1 MGVFWGSLIGVITEG
16 ADLYKSTEP
25 GFSVF
30 ILLYAMKYGLRHVH
44 IISRTQTGQL
54 VSWHK
59 RLGRVEAWVV
69 RFVKCLNLQRYGF
82 RIENMAVVSN
92 KLGRDGKGA
101 ASKNKHLTHFVDN
114 DLDNLWGIAND
125 GHGNCSTTIR
135 GLLHYTGCR
144 AQGSE
149 GDWDDSTRRLL
160 VKVGSWYE
168 VAQYFDLPFMDDWDY
183 IANQTPP
190 VALPWNIDLATLES
204 TLQRKYLEGH
214 PSTSEDLEDTS
225 DDGVDVV
232 LEQPG
237 TFKTRVP
244 WRPTGRTEMRWS
256 PVAQYMTNRPG
267 HFGQGPDNTDQLMA
281 AVQVGQEQI
290 QKLAEEVSALRN
302 AMAAAPAASL
312 SSSVAALA
320 ATSGSADH
328 HHRWPHNRRPASSG
342 QSSQWYQRKLA
353 RAIAHRETGPSKA
366 PRQIN
371 VVMCAWCGRNQPGAF
386 CPFLFCRPCCQW
398 QGDVACEQ
406 HVGFDMAASA

>member
-1 MGVFWGSLIGVITEG
+1 M
-16 ADLYKSTEP
+16 
-25 GFSVF
+25 
-30 ILLYAMKYGLRHVH
+30 
-44 IISRTQTGQL
+44 
-54 VSWHK
+54 SWHK
-59 RLGRVEAWVV
+59 RLGQVEAWVV
-69 RFVKCLNLQRYGF
+69 RFVKSLNLHRYGF
-82 RIENMAVVSN
+82 RIENMTVVSN

-101 ASKNKHLTHFVDN
+101 ASKNKHLTHFIDN

-160 VKVGSWYE
+160 VTVGSWYE

-190 VALPWNIDLATLES
+190 VAMPWNIDLATLES
-204 TLQRKYLEGH
+204 TLHQKYLEGN
-214 PSTSEDLEDTS
+214 PSTSEDPEDTS

-244 WRPTGRTEMRWS
+244 WRPTGRTEMGTWTPELS
-256 PVAQYMTNRPG
+256 SSVAQYRENRPG
-267 HFGQGPDNTDQLMA
+267 HFGQGPDNTDQLLA

-302 AMAAAPAASL
+302 AMSAAPAASSSSSAAAPAAS
-312 SSSVAALA
+312 SSSA
-320 ATSGSADH
+320 GH
-328 HHRWPHNRRPASSG
+328 HPGWSHNRRPAC
-342 QSSQWYQRKLA
+342 QSRWYQRKLA
-353 RAIAHRETGPSKA
+353 RAIAHRETGPSSA

-386 CPFLFCRPCCQW
+386 CPFLLCRPCCQW
-398 QGDVACEQ
+398 QGDVACQQ
-406 HVGFDMAASA
+406 HNGLNFEMAASA